1 MIKQSQPVWLSNWR
15 FEKGRVIGTISYDAR
30 FGSNKQ
36 IRTSLITGTN
46 SENFCIF
53 TKNGS
58 QYYLGEPYLTG
69 NFQADWKKITDFVKN
84 KNLKNINNTVNVPGI
99 WMPSTY
105 HQTFGD
111 GGQNK
116 QINSALDSYY

>member
-1 MIKQSQPVWLSNWR
+1 MIKQPQPAWLSNWR

-30 FGSNKQ
+30 FGTNKQ

-46 SENFCIF
+46 SESFCVF

-58 QYYLGEPYLTG
+58 KYYLGEPYLTG

-84 KNLKNINNTVNVPGI
+84 KNLNAPPAPQI
-99 WMPSTY
+99 WIPTTY

-116 QINSALDSYY
+116 QISSGLDSYY